1 MAYTKQVS
9 QLHGI
14 IQYCLPPKPFFNH
27 KPGECHLQFFLRMVV
42 EHNLREDYGE
52 NRRVMIVGFIRF
64 NFFPEKSLPP
74 GHSSFASWKK
84 PALEEID
91 TAQNYTLCSWYLD
104 WRENVLGLRAEF
116 FMQKYWY
123 ITECLDVCVKK
134 NHKQYFFPPQQTGS
148 VVSLLLQEKKN
159 TEKPPKDWKKLPN
172 LTILCNCLWDW
183 EKLTNPTT
191 PFQHD
196 F

>member
-27 KPGECHLQFFLRMVV
+27 KPGECHLQFFLRMIV

-52 NRRVMIVGFIRF
+52 IRQVMIVGFIRF
-64 NFFPEKSLPP
+64 NFFFQKSLCLLDILALKTERSH
-74 GHSSFASWKK
+74 GRNWYCSELRTMQLVSGLERECAWHVSRILHAEILVCSKVFTCVWKK
-84 PALEEID
+84 
-91 TAQNYTLCSWYLD
+91 TTNSTL
-104 WRENVLGLRAEF
+104 F
-116 FMQKYWY
+116 FF
-123 ITECLDVCVKK
+123 L
-134 NHKQYFFPPQQTGS
+134 QQTGS
-148 VVSLLLQEKKN
+148 VVSLLLEEKKN
-159 TEKPPKDWKKLPN
+159 TEKPAKDWKKQPN

-191 PFQHD
+191 HFQHD